1 MSEKIRFRLAWTL
14 APLLLAGLIFANVA
28 QGSVSLSLAQVLSAL
43 GIVPG
48 DVPPMIKSIVLELR
62 LPRTLLGL
70 LAGAGLAL
78 VGALLQTTTRNDL
91 ADPFLFGL
99 SSGASAGVVLVMT
112 RLGDS
117 LGAWTLPVSS
127 FAGGILSAAVVL
139 VIFMTQSQ
147 KGTEKLIIC
156 GLVWGSDQFC
166 IDD

>member
-1 MSEKIRFRLAWTL
+1 M
-14 APLLLAGLIFANVA
+14 
-28 QGSVSLSLAQVLSAL
+28 
-43 GIVPG
+43 
-48 DVPPMIKSIVLELR
+48 
-62 LPRTLLGL
+62 
-70 LAGAGLAL
+70 

-127 FAGGILSAAVVL
+127 FAGGMLSAAVVL

-156 GLVWGSDQFC
+156 GSLATALLVALTGVIGFVGLMVPHLARPFTGVRHRRLLPLVGVLGAILLSAGDLLSRVITAPQELPIGIITAGLGGVFVLV
-166 IDD
+166 ILLRRAH

>member
-1 MSEKIRFRLAWTL
+1 M
-14 APLLLAGLIFANVA
+14 
-28 QGSVSLSLAQVLSAL
+28 SLSLAQVLSAL

-99 SSGASAGVVLVMT
+99 SSGRYRCLP
-112 RLGDS
+112 
-117 LGAWTLPVSS
+117 LPVACSLLPWCWL
-127 FAGGILSAAVVL
+127 FL
-139 VIFMTQSQ
+139 
-147 KGTEKLIIC
+147 
-156 GLVWGSDQFC
+156 
-166 IDD
+166 

>member
-70 LAGAGLAL
+70 LAGLAWRWS
-78 VGALLQTTTRNDL
+78 AHCCKPQPATIWPIPFCL
-91 ADPFLFGL
+91 ASPL
-99 SSGASAGVVLVMT
+99 APPP
-112 RLGDS
+112 
-117 LGAWTLPVSS
+117 AW
-127 FAGGILSAAVVL
+127 
-139 VIFMTQSQ
+139 
-147 KGTEKLIIC
+147 C
-156 GLVWGSDQFC
+156 W
-166 IDD
+166 